1 MNLLSSKTKLYLILI
16 CLQLTF
22 IPKINAA
29 QQPNILLIIS
39 DDAGY
44 HDFGFHGS
52 KTMKTPNL
60 DKLAKQGMLFKQAYV
75 TAAVCGPSRAGLFT
89 GKYQQRFGFEENN
102 VPGYMSESGLTG
114 DEMGLP
120 LSELTVADHLKQ
132 LGYTT
137 GLTGKWHLGDHDKY
151 HPMRRGFDHFYGF
164 RTGSRSYYA
173 YDKNELN
180 SRQNERMELGF
191 KNFKEHK
198 GYLTE
203 ALVADT
209 SQFITNAV
217 QTKQPFFA
225 VLSFSAVH
233 APMQAKP
240 EDLAQFPNLSGTRKI
255 LAAMNLNMDQ
265 QLGLLFN
272 KLEQLKIADN
282 TLVVFVND
290 NGGPTDQ
297 NNSNNYPLS
306 GTKANHLE
314 GGIRV
319 PMLMRWP
326 EKLSANTRFEYPV
339 STLDLMPTFLSVAG
353 ANLSEFAHLD
363 GVNLIP
369 YLKAPTQK
377 KAQARPHK
385 ALYWKK
391 ENRAAIR
398 DMDWK
403 LLRFPDRPPELYN
416 LANDEAEQ
424 VNLAHQQPKI
434 VKQLYKKL
442 FDWELTLERPLWQL
456 KRKFE
461 GAAMDRMDKFRDHQP
476 D

>member
-1 MNLLSSKTKLYLILI
+1 MYLLSKTKLYLTLF
-16 CLQLTF
+16 CLHLTF
-22 IPKINAA
+22 SFTVKAE

-60 DKLAKQGMLFKQAYV
+60 DAFAKQGILFKQAYV

-89 GKYQQRFGFEENN
+89 GKYQQKFGFEENN

-114 DEMGLP
+114 NEMGLP
-120 LSELTVADHLKQ
+120 LSELTVADHLRQ
-132 LGYTT
+132 LGYST
-137 GLTGKWHLGDHDKY
+137 GLIGKWHLGDHDKY

-173 YDKNELN
+173 YDENELN
-180 SRQNERMELGF
+180 SRQNERMERGF
-191 KNFKEHK
+191 KGYKEHQ
-198 GYLTE
+198 GYLTD
-203 ALVADT
+203 ALVEET
-209 SQFITNAV
+209 SQFISRSV
-217 QTKQPFFA
+217 HTKQPFFA
-225 VLSFSAVH
+225 VLSLTAVH

-240 EDLAQFPNLSGTRKI
+240 EDLAPFPDLTGTRKI

-265 QLGLLFN
+265 QLGLLFD
-272 KLEQLKIADN
+272 KLEQLNIADN

-297 NNSNNYPLS
+297 NYANNYPLS

-319 PMLMRWP
+319 PMLIRWP
-326 EKLSANTRFEYPV
+326 AKLPANTRFEYPV

-353 ANLSEFAHLD
+353 ANLSEFTHLD
-363 GVNLIP
+363 GVNLLP
-369 YLKAPTQK
+369 YLTDN
-377 KAQARPHK
+377 AQNKTRSRPHK
-385 ALYWKK
+385 TLYWKK

-398 DMDWK
+398 YMDWK
-403 LLRFPDRPPELYN
+403 LLRFPDRPAELYN
-416 LANDEAEQ
+416 IAKDEAEQ
-424 VNLAHQQPKI
+424 INLANQHPTI

-442 FDWELTLERPLWQL
+442 FEWELTLERPLWQL
-456 KRKFE
+456 KREFE
-461 GAAMDRMDKFRDHQP
+461 GAAMRRMDNFRDHQA

>member
-1 MNLLSSKTKLYLILI
+1 MNLLHKVVLYLIAT
-16 CLQLTF
+16 CLQLTSLSLVY
-22 IPKINAA
+22 AA
-29 QQPNILLIIS
+29 SKPNILLIIS

-60 DKLAKQGMLFKQAYV
+60 DKFAKHSILFKQAYV

-89 GKYQQRFGFEENN
+89 GKYQQKFGFEENN
-102 VPGYMSESGLTG
+102 VPGFMSESGLMG

-120 LSELTVADHLKQ
+120 LSELTIADHLRQ

-137 GLTGKWHLGDHDKY
+137 GLIGKWHLGDHDKY
-151 HPMRRGFDHFYGF
+151 HPIRRGFDHFYGF

-173 YDKNELN
+173 YDESELKQRN
-180 SRQNERMELGF
+180 NERMERGF
-191 KNFKEHK
+191 KVYKEHQ
-198 GYLTE
+198 GYLTD
-203 ALVADT
+203 ALVAET
-209 SQFITNAV
+209 SQFITTTV
-217 QTKQPFFA
+217 QNKQPFFA
-225 VLSFSAVH
+225 VLSLTAVH

-240 EDLAQFPNLSGTRKI
+240 EDLAQFPNLTGTRKI

-272 KLEQLKIADN
+272 QLERLKIANN

-297 NNSNNYPLS
+297 NHANNYPLS

-319 PMLMRWP
+319 PMLMRLP
-326 EKLSANTRFEYPV
+326 DKLTANMQFEYPV
-339 STLDLMPTFLSVAG
+339 STLDLMPTFLTLAG
-353 ANLSEFAHLD
+353 ANLAEFAHLD
-363 GVNLIP
+363 GVNLLP
-369 YLKAPTQK
+369 YLNKKSNTTQT
-377 KAQARPHK
+377 RPHK
-385 ALYWKK
+385 TLYWKK

-403 LLRFPDRPPELYN
+403 LLRFPDRPVELYN
-416 LANDEAEQ
+416 LAQDQAEQ
-424 VNLAHQQPKI
+424 INLAKQQPQI
-434 VKQLYKKL
+434 VKDLYQKL
-442 FDWELTLERPLWQL
+442 FAWELTLERPLWQL
-456 KRKFE
+456 KRQYE
-461 GAAMDRMDKFRDHQP
+461 GAAMRRMDKYRNHKAD
-476 D
+476 